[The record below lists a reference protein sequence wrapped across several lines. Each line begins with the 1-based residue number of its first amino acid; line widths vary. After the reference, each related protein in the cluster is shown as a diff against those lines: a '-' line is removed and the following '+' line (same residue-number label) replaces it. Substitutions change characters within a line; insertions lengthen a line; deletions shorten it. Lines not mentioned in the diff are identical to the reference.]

1 MKNSFVA
8 IFLLVLATFFSGCN
22 KSPDSGPGR
31 LIIKI
36 TDDPLDISS
45 VEAATVTISKIEIRQ
60 ADADEGSPFMELP
73 MSPVTINIFELRN
86 GITEELVN
94 LEVPQGDYDLVRLY
108 VDEASLKLKDVDEP
122 FNLKVPSGEQT
133 GIKVFVNPVI
143 HVEGG
148 ISAEL
153 LLDFDLSNSFVMRG
167 MNAKNG
173 FIFKPCI
180 RASNISTA
188 GRIEGIVKDNSED
201 ELAIEEATVS
211 LQQDGGDP
219 LTTLTDASGH
229 YAFIGVPAGTYS
241 MSAEKDGYVSK
252 SSDDVVVVAGNKTTQ
267 DFTLVGLPVYVSSV
281 VENATPTILEIT
293 FSLTL
298 ENTVVPENSAFTVTV
313 AGAGR
318 AVNSVAVSDKKV
330 TLTLAS
336 AVANG
341 EAVKVAYTKPET
353 NPLQT
358 PDGLEAPSFAAQDVT
373 NNVN

>member
-1 MKNSFVA
+1 MHQ
-8 IFLLVLATFFSGCN
+8 
-22 KSPDSGPGR
+22 
-31 LIIKI
+31 
-36 TDDPLDISS
+36 
-45 VEAATVTISKIEIRQ
+45 VT
-60 ADADEGSPFMELP
+60 
-73 MSPVTINIFELRN
+73 
-86 GITEELVN
+86 
-94 LEVPQGDYDLVRLY
+94 
-108 VDEASLKLKDVDEP
+108 
-122 FNLKVPSGEQT
+122 
-133 GIKVFVNPVI
+133 
-143 HVEGG
+143 
-148 ISAEL
+148 
-153 LLDFDLSNSFVMRG
+153 
-167 MNAKNG
+167 
-173 FIFKPCI
+173 
-180 RASNISTA
+180 
-188 GRIEGIVKDNSED
+188 
-201 ELAIEEATVS
+201 
-211 LQQDGGDP
+211 
-219 LTTLTDASGH
+219 
-229 YAFIGVPAGTYS
+229 AGTYS

-358 PDGLEAPSFAAQDVT
+358 PDGLEAPSFTAQDVT